1 MALEPVAKERYMEKL
16 RLLSM
21 SEKDDPY
28 ASSNEMKFG
37 AIARSL
43 AGQYFCTA
51 TLSSSSVSTALTS
64 TVTLHITRT
73 VHPGLDI
80 VGNKVII

>member
-1 MALEPVAKERYMEKL
+1 MALEPVAKERFMEKL

-37 AIARSL
+37 QH
-43 AGQYFCTA
+43 G
-51 TLSSSSVSTALTS
+51 SVACRGVRAYIL
-64 TVTLHITRT
+64 LFY
-73 VHPGLDI
+73 
-80 VGNKVII
+80 